1 MSPVSAD
8 SDKTPS
14 SLKDSDSHI
23 PRPTN
28 CFLLFRADFDLKQFN
43 LKKAKDSNKISAQAR
58 IKSNLAG
65 HAWKNMS
72 EKERDPWREKARV
85 ARAEHEAKSPNFQW
99 KRRKY
104 NTPKG
109 GIQTKEEIEERE
121 EVSKHILEYLLLNRL
136 T

>member
-1 MSPVSAD
+1 MSPVSVD
-8 SDKTPS
+8 SDQTTKS
-14 SLKDSDSHI
+14 SKNSDDHI

-43 LKKAKDSNKISAQAR
+43 LKKAKDSNKISGQAR

-72 EKERDPWREKARV
+72 EKERAPWREKARV
-85 ARAEHEAKSPNFQW
+85 ARAEHEAKYPNFQW

-104 NTPKG
+104 YTPKG
-109 GIQTKEEIEERE
+109 GIQTKEEIEERG